1 MTLLFAFLNTVQN
14 VIASLLLSSLKTI
27 SLLKIAKLE
36 KLGKIDN
43 IEKVVKKQRKRENLY
58 LVSDSGMTEI
68 YINPM
73 TVKPKENP

>member
-1 MTLLFAFLNTVQN
+1 MDTKKRYPILSMTLLFAFLNTVQN

-43 IEKVVKKQRKRENLY
+43 IEKVVKKQRKQENLTW
-58 LVSDSGMTEI
+58 LAIPE
-68 YINPM
+68 
-73 TVKPKENP
+73 